1 MFYYMDWTYVVLVL
15 PAILLA
21 MISNI
26 RVNSVF
32 QKYSKVRNS
41 RGLTGAQAAQM
52 VLRENGLSDVR
63 VEHIPGTLNDHYDP
77 RTRVISLSDAVYGS
91 DSCAAVGVA
100 CHEAGHAIQHAENY
114 APLAFRNAIIPVTN
128 IGSRLA
134 VPLIIVGLI
143 LAGASNLIGTYIAYA
158 GIACFGL
165 TTLFQ
170 LITLPTEFNASS
182 RAMTALK
189 EGNILDK
196 EELGASRKVLSA
208 AAMTYV
214 AALAVSLAQL
224 LRFVI
229 LINNSSRRR

>member
-63 VEHIPGTLNDHYDP
+63 VEHISGTLNDHYDP

-143 LAGASNLIGTYIAYA
+143 LAGASSLIGTYIAYA